1 MADLREGTFDTPDG
15 IQLFYQAHLPIG
27 KPIAGLLVVH
37 GAGDHSGRYQNA
49 LKVLLPQGIAVYN
62 FDQRGYG
69 RSPGQRG
76 HINAWSEYRDDLRAF
91 INLAHKKQEGI
102 PIFLWGYSL
111 GALVAMDE
119 ILHDTNYLSGAI
131 IMSAPFKPSGI
142 AQPALMLA
150 ARMASIFWPKFSIN
164 LLTPMSK
171 ITRDREIKKAAK
183 SDLLLHTQ
191 ASARW
196 AAESLRTVEWVKQ
209 HSGDVYLPI
218 LILHGEAD
226 QLNAVGGARQ
236 FFESV
241 TYPDKKL
248 ITYPGGY
255 HELHNDLIYEQVMVD
270 MVKWIQAHIPKP
282 EIEYPRPLESQPEMA
297 A

>member
-1 MADLREGTFDTPDG
+1 MVHQEGNFIASG
-15 IQLFYQAHLPIG
+15 GLSLYYQAWFPEG
-27 KPIAGLLVVH
+27 ETRAVLVIVH
-37 GAGDHSGRYQNA
+37 GFGEHGGRFSRLVEYMTGRGYA
-49 LKVLLPQGIAVYN
+49 LYAL
-62 FDQRGYG
+62 DQRGHG

-91 INLAHKKQEGI
+91 INLAHKNQEGI

-171 ITRDREIKKAAK
+171 ITRDREIKRAAS
-183 SDLLLHTQ
+183 SDPFLHTQ

-209 HSGDVYLPI
+209 HSGDVYLPL

-282 EIEYPRPLESQPEMA
+282 ENEYPRPMVSQPEMA